1 MLSRDVS
8 PEQKKKIRE
17 LFHPYIIADEDIVTG
32 KDLNGYL
39 GSNDVGYAQAEEKY
53 YKLWIQNTDVLKRTI
68 RDAVNGEL
76 LAESRLEWEKAKQN
90 AEVFVETA
98 VYEEA
103 RRLLTGN
110 RAIIISGEPGIGKT
124 TLANQLAI
132 YWLSRKGFDTY
143 LWAESVGDLYKAQE
157 MPGKK
162 VVVYDDFWGSNFLNA
177 YGSGKEERRL
187 ARLIETVRTRTD
199 FILIMTTREYVLEQ
213 GMRQNEELRRLLER
227 HKLECRLKAYSNT
240 EMVRIYLG
248 HLRKAPLTW
257 EQMKELYQIHDQA
270 VLSSYYN
277 PRIIQMYLNSV
288 RPEDEPKECA
298 YRLLQY
304 LRQPEDFWE
313 QIFQNLSDE
322 ARIFSCS
329 WI

>member
-1 MLSRDVS
+1 M
-8 PEQKKKIRE
+8 
-17 LFHPYIIADEDIVTG
+17 
-32 KDLNGYL
+32 
-39 GSNDVGYAQAEEKY
+39 
-53 YKLWIQNTDVLKRTI
+53 LKRTI

-103 RRLLTGN
+103 RRLLAGN

-132 YWLSRKGFDTY
+132 FWLSRKGFDTY
-143 LWAESVGDLYKAQE
+143 LWAESVGDLYKAQD

-227 HKLECRLKAYSNT
+227 HKLECRLKAYSDT

-248 HLRKAPLTW
+248 HLRKASLTW
-257 EQMKELYQIHDQA
+257 EQMKELYRIHDQA

-288 RPEDEPKECA
+288 
-298 YRLLQY
+298 
-304 LRQPEDFWE
+304 LRMSRKSVHTDCCSISVSRKISGNRFFR
-313 QIFQNLSDE
+313 IFPTRRES
-322 ARIFSCS
+322 FSCS